1 MFDLNK
7 ETKED
12 YNVLKPGLN
21 KVNVQFNLVTKDDK
35 NDIVINFKKSKE
47 VKVALWLNNPENKI
61 FEESITANNKVM
73 TAEFKK
79 VLYEN
84 SVITALRQV
93 FNALVGNETEWVA
106 MSNSVE
112 GKLTMAELYNTIKG
126 YLEENHPEYWKTKVY
141 VALTQYKNNLK
152 VACMVQGKNEK
163 WYNDESF
170 NTKFVSNT
178 PFEPAHF
185 EEYKADEIEM
195 VNSDSSED
203 LSQDAA
209 AKATADW

>member
-1 MFDLNK
+1 MFDLKK
-7 ETKED
+7 EKKED

-21 KVNVQFNLVTKDDK
+21 KVSVQFNLVTKDDK

-61 FEESITANNKVM
+61 FEESVTANNKVM

-84 SVITALRQV
+84 AVITALRQV
-93 FNALVGNETEWVA
+93 FNAVVGNETEWVA

-112 GKLTMAELYNTIKG
+112 GKLTMAELYDTIKG
-126 YLEENHPEYWKTKVY
+126 YLEDKHPDYWKKQVY
-141 VALTQYKNNLK
+141 VALTQYKNNLR
-152 VACMVQGKNEK
+152 VACLVQGKNGN
-163 WYNDESF
+163 WYPDESF
-170 NTKFVSNT
+170 NTKFVSDV
-178 PFEPAHF
+178 PFEPVHV

-195 VNSDSSED
+195 VAGDTPED
-203 LSQDAA
+203 DAA